1 MSTEDKI
8 KSLGLKLPELP
19 KPFGAYVPATR
30 INDVLFTSGQGP
42 ILEGKIKYQG
52 KLGKD
57 LTLEEG
63 YEAAKLCALNCLSAI
78 KTEIGDLDKI
88 ERIVKL
94 VGFVNSAQGFIKQSQ
109 VINGASDLLQNL
121 FGERGKH
128 ARVAVGASELPN
140 NMAVELEMM
149 VKLKAS

>member
-1 MSTEDKI
+1 MNVENKL
-8 KSLGLKLPELP
+8 KSLGLKLPEMP
-19 KPFGAYVPATR
+19 KPLGAYVPAIR
-30 INDVLFTSGQGP
+30 IGDILFTSGQGP
-42 ILEGKIKYQG
+42 IMEGKIKYQG

-78 KTEIGDLDKI
+78 KMEIGDLDKI
-88 ERIVKL
+88 ERIVKV
-94 VGFVNSAQGFIKQSQ
+94 VGFVNSAQGFTEQSL

-128 ARVAVGASELPN
+128 VRVSVGVSELPN
-140 NMAVELEMM
+140 NMAVELEIM

>member
-1 MSTEDKI
+1 LNVENKL
-8 KSLGLKLPELP
+8 KSLGLKLPEMP
-19 KPFGAYVPATR
+19 KPLGAYVPAIR
-30 INDVLFTSGQGP
+30 IGDILFTSGQGP
-42 ILEGKIKYQG
+42 IMEGKIKYQG

-78 KTEIGDLDKI
+78 KMEIGDLDKI
-88 ERIVKL
+88 ERIVKV
-94 VGFVNSAQGFIKQSQ
+94 VGFVNSAQGFTEQSL

-128 ARVAVGASELPN
+128 VRVSVGVSELPN
-140 NMAVELEMM
+140 NMAVELEIM